1 MRKQRYKISS
11 GYLTL
16 RIDINWDE
24 ADVDMRFSEV
34 SRMFPTTHQ
43 VQNAVTPIGESVDI
57 MMNEM
62 WKHFQSDPYNKN
74 ETEWQKRGITIDE
87 HSGLMM
93 GNAFVMFNI
102 DTDKTPLEKLPE
114 VRTELMKVVSRFVSN
129 FVRYYKDKTKR
140 SSGIGFCIAQ

>member
-24 ADVDMRFSEV
+24 ADVDMRFAEV
-34 SRMFPTTHQ
+34 GRMIPFKHE
-43 VQNAVTPIGESVDI
+43 VQNNVTPVGESVEK
-57 MMNEM
+57 MMDAM
-62 WKHFQSDPYNKN
+62 WKEFQCDPYNKN

-93 GNAFVMFNI
+93 GNAFIMFNI
-102 DTDKTPLEKLPE
+102 DTDKTLLENLPA
-114 VRTELMKVVSRFVSN
+114 VRAELMKVVSKYVST
-129 FVRYYKDKTKR
+129 FVRYYKDKSVR
-140 SSGIGFCIAQ
+140 SSGIGFAVV